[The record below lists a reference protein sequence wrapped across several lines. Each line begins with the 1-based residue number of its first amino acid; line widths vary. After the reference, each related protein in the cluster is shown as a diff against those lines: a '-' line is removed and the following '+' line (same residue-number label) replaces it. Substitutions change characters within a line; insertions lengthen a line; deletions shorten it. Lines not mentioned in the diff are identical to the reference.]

1 MLREFAALRPANK
14 KTKTGRRAVCS
25 RTRDRAGK
33 SRRNAVEQQKLDHS
47 DDEDSSEAIC
57 VYLAPDQQNWMLEV
71 DGVTHDLASV
81 VSDTLASIEPK
92 RRRLGGK
99 VPPDQQ
105 WSRANDSSV
114 EEPCVGKEEADSE
127 VSSPR
132 LCSKDDN
139 PSPADDIPIWVD
151 SYDSPQKRFNSEEQS
166 SDQSDSS
173 AQKLQIAAYECSEG
187 EQSNSDDREAALQPA
202 VEDAKSV
209 DSQTPSDSA
218 SLSRATNHDNKDQA
232 VTDVAAAQVPLNTLA
247 IETCELQAFP
257 EVVDSGLLASR
268 GCRGGRS
275 ARGGSGSPWRK
286 GRAGRSGGPAPTA
299 HSPQKET
306 GICSKSVFLSAIGD
320 SPLLNAAAALEQEK
334 LLQRLSQFLPVR
346 SSVVARADPGISVQ
360 VPPVTPVT
368 PAPRHERIS
377 ERMEFAMLVKK
388 VMQPL
393 RPQPSIAQRAVEKA
407 EFSLLVRQALL

>member
-1 MLREFAALRPANK
+1 MESMLREFAALRPANK
-14 KTKTGRRAVCS
+14 KTKTRRRAVCS

-33 SRRNAVEQQKLDHS
+33 SRRNAVEKQKLDHS

-71 DGVTHDLASV
+71 DGVTRDLASV

-132 LCSKDDN
+132 HCSIDDN

-151 SYDSPQKRFNSEEQS
+151 SYDSPQKRFHSEEQS

-173 AQKLQIAAYECSEG
+173 AQKLQISDCGCSEG
-187 EQSNSDDREAALQPA
+187 EQSNFDDREAALQPS

-218 SLSRATNHDNKDQA
+218 PLSRATNDAN
-232 VTDVAAAQVPLNTLA
+232 TEAAQVPLNTLA
-247 IETCELQAFP
+247 IETSELQAFP
-257 EVVDSGLLASR
+257 EVVETGLLASR

-299 HSPQKET
+299 HPPQKET
-306 GICSKSVFLSAIGD
+306 GIRSKSVFLSAIGD
-320 SPLLNAAAALEQEK
+320 SPLLNAVAAVEQEK

-346 SSVVARADPGISVQ
+346 SSVVARAGPGISVQ
-360 VPPVTPVT
+360 VPPVTRVT
-368 PAPRHERIS
+368 PAPHERIS

-388 VMQPL
+388 AMQPL